1 MAALWIG
8 FEGWLLGGLIFDG
21 PPSISLRADFFV
33 PGFTSLLTPSF
44 FPGAACL
51 SLLL

>member
-21 PPSISLRADFFV
+21 PPSISFSAAFFV

-44 FPGAACL
+44 IVGIACL
-51 SLLL
+51 R